1 VTIDQP
7 GMALALRSVIPVW
20 VLVAIGAALV
30 GILSPV
36 AEYGSWI
43 PIVLAGG
50 TLATFCAQLAT
61 EQKIGF
67 VNRVMASLGGSVVI
81 LGVTTA
87 ILGLI
92 AVSTK

>member
-1 VTIDQP
+1 MTIDQP

-20 VLVAIGAALV
+20 VLVAIGAVLV
-30 GILSPV
+30 GFLTPP
-36 AEYGSWI
+36 AEYGTWI

-61 EQKIGF
+61 EEKVGF

-81 LGVTTA
+81 LGLASA

-92 AVSTK
+92 ALSTN

>member
-7 GMALALRSVIPVW
+7 GMALAFRSVIPVW
-20 VLVAIGAALV
+20 VLVAAGAVLV
-30 GILSPV
+30 GIFSPA
-36 AEYGSWI
+36 AEYGTWI

-50 TLATFCAQLAT
+50 VLATFCAQLAT

-81 LGVTTA
+81 LGAATA

-92 AVSTK
+92 ALSTN